1 MKGGF
6 MTIDS
11 STPGASGSASLTLPA
26 KPDLDHLKKQAKQ
39 LLRDVRAQQGEALQ
53 TIVAFHPR
61 PAEFSNLRD
70 AQLALAR
77 RYGYAGWDQLR
88 DEVELRQLRGGTPQE
103 QAERFI
109 NYACLRYDGDDQAW
123 RYRRASEWLRELP
136 ELVRAD
142 FYCALVAA
150 DLEAVRDFL
159 REDPTLALSNGG
171 PRNWP
176 PLMYVTYS
184 RVEQNKEHAVAV
196 ARLLL
201 DLGASPDSYSKDHS
215 AFTAITGAIGG
226 GERGP
231 IACVAHPRAKDLV
244 KLLLDAGANPNQ
256 SQALYNTMLGEHLGE
271 WLSILVQYGLKAG
284 EPANWD
290 PDDTE
295 PIFDFLLS
303 HVVVNGKLDLV
314 RYLLEHG
321 ANANAVSRYNR
332 HSAHAIAQ
340 LTARTDIAQL
350 LEQFGAKVEPLSVE
364 DQFRV
369 ACSQRDRQR
378 AGELLRQH
386 PQLLQNNQ
394 LFTDCAMVDVETCLW
409 LVQQGYDIETPD
421 RNGRTVLHNYALW
434 NNPAAVTT
442 LLQHGANPEAKEPN
456 WWATPLGMALH
467 HRHWPVVAV
476 LLPISNDLLDVCRVA
491 DAERAALLLA
501 RDPTLIQQHTPK
513 GTTALHIVS
522 QAKQDDPDFDASIAT
537 IDLLLK
543 YGADPKALNSQG
555 KTPAQWY
562 RQYGMDELADYLTER
577 LGAG

>member
-1 MKGGF
+1 

-26 KPDLDHLKKQAKQ
+26 KPDLVHLKKQAKQ

-77 RYGYAGWDQLR
+77 RYGYADWEQLR

-109 NYACLRYDGDDQAW
+109 NHACLRYDGDDQTW
-123 RYRRASEWLRELP
+123 RYQRASEWLRQLP
-136 ELVRAD
+136 GLVRAD

-159 REDPTLALSNGG
+159 RRDPMLALRNGG

-184 RVEQNKEHAVAV
+184 RVEQNREQAVAV
-196 ARLLL
+196 AGLLL
-201 DLGASPDSYSKDHS
+201 ELGASPDSYSKDPS
-215 AFTAITGAIGG
+215 GFTAITGAIGG

-231 IACVAHPRAKDLV
+231 IACVAHPCANELV
-244 KLLLDAGANPNQ
+244 RLLLDAGANSNQ
-256 SQALYNTMLGEHLGE
+256 SQALYNTMLGEHLGH
-271 WLSILVQYGLKAG
+271 WLPIFVQYGLEAG
-284 EPANWD
+284 EPANWN
-290 PDDTE
+290 PDETE

-303 HVVVNGKLDLV
+303 HVVGQGKLDLV

-321 ANANAVSRYNR
+321 ANANAVSRYNH
-332 HSAHAIAQ
+332 HSVHAIAQ
-340 LTARTDIAQL
+340 LTARTDIAKL
-350 LEQFGAKVEPLSVE
+350 LEQFGAKAEPLSVG

-369 ACSQRDRQR
+369 ACGQRDRQL
-378 AGELLRQH
+378 AAALWRQH
-386 PQLLQNNQ
+386 PQLLENNP

-409 LVQQGYDIETPD
+409 LVQQGYDINTPD
-421 RNGRTVLHNYALW
+421 RNGRTVLHNYALQ
-434 NNPAAVTT
+434 NNPAAVAT

-456 WWATPLGMALH
+456 WQATPLRMALH
-467 HRHWPVVAV
+467 HHHWPVVEV
-476 LLPISNDLLDVCRVA
+476 LLPISQNLFDVCQVA
-491 DAERAALLLA
+491 DTERAALLLA
-501 RDPTLIQQHTPK
+501 RDPTLIQQRTPNSN
-513 GTTALHIVS
+513 TALHLVS
-522 QAKQDDPDFDASIAT
+522 QAKQDDPDFEASVAT

-543 YGADPKALNSQG
+543 YGADPQAVNKAG

-562 RQYGMDELADYLTER
+562 RQLGMDELADYMTER
-577 LGAG
+577 LGVD